1 MCCGTLDTP
10 TLSSTLI
17 NKPLGI
23 VAPLLHPHPQ
33 QRPNKSAPSD
43 GDTSV
48 APPPSVASLS
58 APWDS
63 GTLGTEQ
70 MTTLSDPC
78 AEASHR
84 GTPRLGLL
92 YQSALSSYDE
102 LHSYIKHMS

>member
-33 QRPNKSAPSD
+33 QHPYQP
-43 GDTSV
+43 
-48 APPPSVASLS
+48 
-58 APWDS
+58 PWDS

-92 YQSALSSYDE
+92 YQSALSPYDE
-102 LHSYIKHMS
+102 LHFYIKHMS

>member
-1 MCCGTLDTP
+1 MA
-10 TLSSTLI
+10 I
-17 NKPLGI
+17 
-23 VAPLLHPHPQ
+23 PLLHPLPQ
-33 QRPNKSAPSD
+33 QHPNK
-43 GDTSV
+43 
-48 APPPSVASLS
+48 S

-84 GTPRLGLL
+84 GTPHLGLL